1 MMIGKGIEDINVRIP
16 DDAFNV
22 SNYEPTF
29 NVYLTAV
36 VRDSE
41 GRIIKVHR
49 QRSRSP
55 TANFIALFLPLSYFT
70 SNNASATITN
80 ATGGTYSF
88 SQALGSSGIS
98 IPYPNSNSSGNE
110 PSYFLMI
117 QVGSGSQPDPYSAYS
132 LAAPISNGSGAGQ
145 LVYGN
150 ITLPTSIMLHGNTA
164 YFYITQTYNN
174 MSGGTVTITEV
185 GIIVYL
191 VLANYINTKVYNIGN
206 TLIWYDVLSSPISV
220 PNGGS
225 VTIYYTFAVNP

>member
-1 MMIGKGIEDINVRIP
+1 MMIGRGFEDVNVKMP
-16 DDAFNV
+16 DDTFDA
-22 SNYEPTF
+22 SSHEPTF

-41 GRIIKVHR
+41 GKIIKVHR
-49 QRSRSP
+49 QRSHSP

-70 SNNASATITN
+70 SNNVSATITN
-80 ATGGTYSF
+80 ASGSTYSF

-98 IPYPNSNSSGNE
+98 IPYPNTNSPGNA

-117 QVGSGSQPDPYSAYS
+117 QVGSGQQSNPYSAYS
-132 LAAPISNGSGAGQ
+132 LAAPIANGSGAGQ
-145 LVYGN
+145 LVYQSA
-150 ITLPTSIMLHGNTA
+150 TLPSTIMLKGNTA

-174 MSGGTVTITEV
+174 ISGGTVTITEV

-191 VLANYINTKVYNIGN
+191 RLANYFNTTVDNIGN

-220 PNGGS
+220 PNTGS
-225 VTIYYTFAVNP
+225 VTIYYTFVVNP

>member
-1 MMIGKGIEDINVRIP
+1 MMIGRGFEDVNVKMP
-16 DDAFNV
+16 DDTFDA
-22 SNYEPTF
+22 SSHEPTF

-41 GRIIKVHR
+41 GKIIKVHR
-49 QRSRSP
+49 QRSHSP

-70 SNNASATITN
+70 SNNVSATITN
-80 ATGGTYSF
+80 VSGSTYSF
-88 SQALGSSGIS
+88 SQALGDNGIS
-98 IPYPNSNSSGNE
+98 IPYPNTNFPGNA

-117 QVGSGSQPDPYSAYS
+117 EVGSGQRSNPYSAYS

-145 LVYGN
+145 LAYQSA
-150 ITLPTSIMLHGNTA
+150 TLPSTIILKGNTA

-174 MSGGTVTITEV
+174 ISGGTVTITEV

-191 VLANYINTKVYNIGN
+191 TLANYTNTTVDNIGN

-220 PNGGS
+220 PNAGS
-225 VTIYYTFAVNP
+225 VTIYYTFVVNP